1 MYGNAWK
8 RFARIGKRYYMDRKK
23 TAAYIGFAVI
33 MIALG
38 ASDALK
44 GVFAP
49 IFETHFALTNT
60 QLSAVITVGYIG
72 NLMFLISGGGLAD
85 RYKIKTVFL
94 AALLAWMGALMLY
107 LVTDNYYCLLIGV
120 FVTMGTST
128 FMNTMINL
136 MSPLIFTGASAIAV
150 NTLFFV
156 QGIGTA
162 GSQKLAG
169 MYAGGFG
176 SWKLVNGLLLAL
188 GLLGLVFVVLIRVPE
203 PKSAAGGKW
212 KAEKKERGEGYAKD
226 GNARDGN
233 TKDHNASDGNS
244 SGGNSNAN
252 DTNAT
257 SRTGRIVRNPAF
269 PYLVLILGF
278 YFIAEHGILNWFVTY
293 GTRELGLTVV
303 QASTC
308 LSVFFGGIMA
318 GRLIFAPLVQKAGIR
333 QSITVFGGI
342 GTVLYSAGIIFGKN
356 TIWLLAAA
364 GIFFS
369 ILYPML
375 ITMLRFYY
383 GQDVIFSAS
392 GFIISLATVFD
403 IGFNACFGKVTD
415 IIGFSKSFLIL
426 PVCMVLF
433 YICFLLFQ
441 NNVKRN

>member
-1 MYGNAWK
+1 
-8 RFARIGKRYYMDRKK
+8 MDRKK

-49 IFETHFALTNT
+49 IFENHFALTNT

-72 NLMFLISGGGLAD
+72 NLVFLISGGGLAD

-94 AALLAWMGALMLY
+94 VALLAWMGALILY
-107 LVTDNYYCLLIGV
+107 LATDNYYCLLIGV

-156 QGIGTA
+156 QGIGTS

-169 MYAGGFG
+169 MYASGFG

-188 GLLGLVFVVLIRVPE
+188 GLLGLVFVVLIKVPE
-203 PKSAAGGKW
+203 PKSAEEGKW
-212 KAEKKERGEGYAKD
+212 KVEKNGGDGNVKD
-226 GNARDGN
+226 G
-233 TKDHNASDGNS
+233 
-244 SGGNSNAN
+244 
-252 DTNAT
+252 

-333 QSITVFGGI
+333 QSITIFGGI
-342 GTVLYSAGIIFGKN
+342 GTALYSAGIIFGKN

-426 PVCMVLF
+426 PVCMALF
-433 YICFLLFQ
+433 YVCFLLFQ
-441 NNVKRN
+441 KNVKRN

>member
-1 MYGNAWK
+1 
-8 RFARIGKRYYMDRKK
+8 MDRKK

-203 PKSAAGGKW
+203 PKSAAGGKGG
-212 KAEKKERGEGYAKD
+212 EEGQRGLLRQRRQRQRRQHRRPQLQRRQLQRHQRHQQDRPHCKESGFSLSRSDSGLLLYRGT
-226 GNARDGN
+226 R
-233 TKDHNASDGNS
+233 NS
-244 SGGNSNAN
+244 QLVRHVWYQGIRLNR
-252 DTNAT
+252 
-257 SRTGRIVRNPAF
+257 RTGVHLFVRIFWRNHGGAADLRSPG
-269 PYLVLILGF
+269 PEGRHQ
-278 YFIAEHGILNWFVTY
+278 AEYHGIWRDRHSSLFCRY
-293 GTRELGLTVV
+293 H
-303 QASTC
+303 
-308 LSVFFGGIMA
+308 
-318 GRLIFAPLVQKAGIR
+318 IR
-333 QSITVFGGI
+333 
-342 GTVLYSAGIIFGKN
+342 KKHH
-356 TIWLLAAA
+356 LAA
-364 GIFFS
+364 GGGRNLF
-369 ILYPML
+369 LYPVSHA
-375 ITMLRFYY
+375 
-383 GQDVIFSAS
+383 DHHAS
-392 GFIISLATVFD
+392 
-403 IGFNACFGKVTD
+403 
-415 IIGFSKSFLIL
+415 
-426 PVCMVLF
+426 VLLWTGCHIQCQRLH
-433 YICFLLFQ
+433 YQLSHCI
-441 NNVKRN
+441 